1 MALLHSSRFQSQIM
15 NGLTDL
21 IESRGVLAQI
31 LVNTVGLQARA
42 LFIWSS
48 VSRAHSF
55 VCLDQLEV
63 NVRSSAPMTL
73 KHALIWYKWFSFSPE
88 YINQTITEW
97 FGLEGP

>member
-1 MALLHSSRFQSQIM
+1 M

-73 KHALIWYKWFSFSPE
+73 KHALILE
-88 YINQTITEW
+88 YINQRITEW
-97 FGLEGP
+97 FELEEP